1 MSSVPFPA
9 DPSPSSNGSTALVNR
24 VAKIDWD
31 SISDRL
37 DQQGYATI
45 NTLLSYGECEQ
56 VIELYNQES
65 RFRKRVVMAE
75 KQYGQ
80 GEYQY
85 FAYPLPAIAQTL
97 REVLYPYLVPTAN
110 RWQMAFGQTSTFPDQ
125 LDEFLAL
132 CHAAG
137 QPQPTPLLLKYG
149 AGDFNCLHQDLY
161 GDRVFPLQVAILL
174 SEPIVDFTGG
184 EFVLTEQPPEG
195 QSRARVV
202 NLRQGD
208 AVIFAVNQRPITGDR
223 GFQRVT
229 MQHGVSPLHGGQ
241 RHCLGII
248 FHDAA

>member
-1 MSSVPFPA
+1 MSFAQPPA
-9 DPSPSSNGSTALVNR
+9 DPSPSSNGASALVTRIANT
-24 VAKIDWD
+24 DWD
-31 SISDRL
+31 RISDQL
-37 DQQGYATI
+37 DERGYATI
-45 NTLLSYGECEQ
+45 NTLLTYGECEQ
-56 VIELYNQES
+56 VIELYRQES

-85 FAYPLPAIAQTL
+85 FAYPLPAIVQAL
-97 REVLYPYLVPTAN
+97 RESLYPCLVPTAN
-110 RWQMAFGQTSTFPDQ
+110 RWQMALGRTPTFPDQ
-125 LDEFLAL
+125 LADFLAL
-132 CHAAG
+132 CQTAG
-137 QPQPTPLLLKYG
+137 QPQPTPLVLKYE

-174 SEPIVDFTGG
+174 SEPTVDFTGG
-184 EFVLTEQPPEG
+184 EFVLTEQPPEAAA
-195 QSRARVV
+195 RVRVV

-208 AVIFAVNQRPITGDR
+208 AVIFAVNDRPIKGDR
-223 GFQRVT
+223 GFQRVV